1 MEQHYLTNEQIAAFA
16 SSLVR
21 AERTP
26 ATIEKYLRSV
36 RAFFL
41 YLDGQPVTKD
51 AVVAWKEHLQSVGGY
66 SPSTV
71 NASLAAINNLFT
83 FLGWTDCRAHYLKVQ
98 RRLFRDAGQ
107 ELGRED
113 YERLITAAR
122 ESGRERIALVMETI
136 CATGIRVSEVRYI
149 TVEAAQRGRAE
160 ISLKGKIRTILL
172 PRKLCRKLLKYAKKN
187 KTVSGEIFLTRNGTS
202 LSRRQIWAEL
212 KHLCKY
218 AGVEPSKVFPHNL
231 RHLFA
236 TIFYKACKD
245 IVRLADV
252 LGHSSIETTRIYL
265 VTSGTEHIRQLER
278 LGLVS

>member
-1 MEQHYLTNEQIAAFA
+1 MEQHYLANEQISAFA

-41 YLDGQPVTKD
+41 YLDGRPVTKD

-71 NASLAAINNLFT
+71 NASMAAINDLFT
-83 FLGWTDCRAHYLKVQ
+83 FLSWPDCRIHYLKVQ
-98 RRLFRDAGQ
+98 HRLFRDAGQ

-149 TVEAAQRGRAE
+149 TVEAAKEGRTT

-172 PRKLCRKLLKYAKKN
+172 PGKLCRRLLKYAKKQ
-187 KTVSGEIFLTRNGTS
+187 KITSGEIFLTGGGKR
-202 LSRRQIWAEL
+202 LSRTQIWAEM
-212 KHLCKY
+212 KRLCRA
-218 AGVEPSKVFPHNL
+218 AGVAAGKVFPHNL

-236 TIFYKACKD
+236 RTFYRACQDVVK
-245 IVRLADV
+245 LADI

-265 VTSGTEHIRQLER
+265 LTTGTEHLRQLER
-278 LGLVS
+278 LGLLC

>member
-1 MEQHYLTNEQIAAFA
+1 MYEHILTEERIAAYGRNLATEERSHGTIENYLRHVRIFA
-16 SSLVR
+16 AWLNG
-21 AERTP
+21 TP
-26 ATIEKYLRSV
+26 ATKEQ
-36 RAFFL
+36 AA
-41 YLDGQPVTKD
+41 G
-51 AVVAWKEHLQSVGGY
+51 WKEYLISQGY
-66 SPSTV
+66 APTTINSM
-71 NASLAAINNLFT
+71 LAALNGLFR
-83 FLGWTDCRAHYLKVQ
+83 FLGWDECRVKFLKVQ
-98 RRLFRDAGQ
+98 RRLFRDAGR
-107 ELGRED
+107 ELTRPE
-113 YERLITAAR
+113 YEHLLETAKERGQDRLV
-122 ESGRERIALVMETI
+122 LLMEAI

>member
-51 AVVAWKEHLQSVGGY
+51 AVVAWKEHLQSMGGY

-71 NASLAAINNLFT
+71 NASLAAINDLFT
-83 FLGWTDCRAHYLKVQ
+83 FLSWPDCRIHYLKVQ
-98 RRLFRDAGQ
+98 HRLFRDAGQ

-136 CATGIRVSEVRYI
+136 CTTGIRVSEVRYI
-149 TVEAAQRGRAE
+149 TVEAAQEGRTT

-172 PRKLCRKLLKYAKKN
+172 PGKLCKKLLKYARKHRI
-187 KTVSGEIFLTRNGTS
+187 TSGEIFLTGGGRPM
-202 LSRRQIWAEL
+202 SRCQIWAEM
-212 KHLCKY
+212 KRVCKT
-218 AGVEPSKVFPHNL
+218 AGVDPAKVFPHNL

-236 TIFYKACKD
+236 TVYYRIYKD
-245 IVRLADV
+245 IVKLADI
-252 LGHSSIETTRIYL
+252 LGHSSVETTRIYL
-265 VTSGTEHIRQLER
+265 LTTGMEHRRQLER
-278 LGLVS
+278 LKLVL